1 MKTRQSGHSYQEL
14 VKGMQWRRGAR
25 YDSAWLYDQFHAIG
39 MKSFVLG
46 FTADTDIS
54 PVEIFR
60 NILTPESR

>member
-1 MKTRQSGHSYQEL
+1 MKTGQSGHSYQEL

-25 YDSAWLYDQFHAIG
+25 YDSAWLYDQFHVTG

-54 PVEIFR
+54 LVEIFR
-60 NILTPESR
+60 NILTPELR